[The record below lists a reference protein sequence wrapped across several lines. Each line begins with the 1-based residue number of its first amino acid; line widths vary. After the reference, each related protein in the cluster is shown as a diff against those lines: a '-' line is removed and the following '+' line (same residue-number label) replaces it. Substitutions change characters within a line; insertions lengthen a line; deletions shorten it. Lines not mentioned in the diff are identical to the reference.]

1 VSSVPAHPRMSA
13 PGVNPRSGRASDRVP
28 GGARRSS
35 AGRRPSAAVTFIES
49 PLRRLSSGPVWGP
62 LSAVLLLALWLAA
75 PSAARADAV
84 VLVRVQAAGE
94 AVDGRV
100 TLTRKDDGSERRT
113 CQTRAGRCRIPGVPG
128 GRYVVRFQPEEG
140 DSPPDRT
147 VMIPPEG
154 EVTLVV
160 SGERG

>member
-1 VSSVPAHPRMSA
+1 
-13 PGVNPRSGRASDRVP
+13 
-28 GGARRSS
+28 
-35 AGRRPSAAVTFIES
+35 
-49 PLRRLSSGPVWGP
+49 
-62 LSAVLLLALWLAA
+62 
-75 PSAARADAV
+75 V